1 VDCQIT
7 LSNIVK
13 IKMKRFEVH
22 SHKPRVNVY
31 LTSVNLD
38 KHKRY
43 KLAVEKLSVPAIES
57 RILNTPLF
65 EVMRRIRV
73 MAVPFNDG
81 LLDLDV
87 HFAKFTPQNVRSL
100 SHLASQVNQFFREF
114 QLRITVAA
122 MPVFNAARHEYNRVG
137 TQFAQE
143 LAADWYTLNKE
154 TQVSV
159 IVRSDGRLGFKFTPD
174 FQKFFVLKFTEEGR
188 RIFGFKDFLAIDN
201 NGEWDSDY
209 IQNDEPAY
217 DLPPEADLQ
226 TEMVFTESVFPFVD
240 HRSELVVQMS
250 LPLSTTG
257 EGTKHGGFYKRQLAS
272 YRFPE
277 YETAMEVGLSNNT
290 LMRSISEVRQHT
302 FEFEKG
308 ATHNKFILTGTDLQN
323 FNVLLTHRVHTWKTD
338 RFVQTETDYEMPP
351 ESTFIL
357 RFSVRPVQ

>member
-1 VDCQIT
+1 MP
-7 LSNIVK
+7 LRRPLN
-13 IKMKRFEVH
+13 
-22 SHKPRVNVY
+22 Y
-31 LTSVNLD
+31 L
-38 KHKRY
+38 
-43 KLAVEKLSVPAIES
+43 
-57 RILNTPLF
+57 
-65 EVMRRIRV
+65 
-73 MAVPFNDG
+73 
-81 LLDLDV
+81 
-87 HFAKFTPQNVRSL
+87 
-100 SHLASQVNQFFREF
+100 
-114 QLRITVAA
+114 VA
-122 MPVFNAARHEYNRVG
+122 F
-137 TQFAQE
+137 
-143 LAADWYTLNKE
+143 
-154 TQVSV
+154 
-159 IVRSDGRLGFKFTPD
+159 
-174 FQKFFVLKFTEEGR
+174 
-188 RIFGFKDFLAIDN
+188 
-201 NGEWDSDY
+201 
-209 IQNDEPAY
+209 
-217 DLPPEADLQ
+217 DLPREADLQ